1 MTDKGTLLSFNEQ
14 PPFLQLLISVVLIM
28 SCGTIFL
35 LLFILAGSFLFGTGF
50 EEMLVL
56 PPEGT
61 EGKGLLI
68 LKFVQASQHLA
79 FFIIPGCIILFLMRI
94 PGKEGIFGKLPDL
107 RSLLIVILL
116 ALFIIPVTSYTG
128 VLNSGMDLPDW
139 LSSTEEWMKQQ
150 EDNASLVTE
159 MLVSAGSVQMMIA
172 NLIIL
177 AVLPAAGEEM
187 IFRGVIQRMLGRILR
202 RGDMAVWLAAFIF
215 SAMHFQ
221 FYGFIPRFILG
232 LVFGY
237 LYYWTGNLWLPV
249 TAHFIN
255 NSVTVISSWTEGWEE
270 INEQSRMLAE
280 HAFFLPLAAAGIS
293 LMLLFY
299 FRDKRTV

>member
-1 MTDKGTLLSFNEQ
+1 MIMT
-14 PPFLQLLISVVLIM
+14 
-28 SCGTIFL
+28 CGTIFL
-35 LLFILAGSFLFGTGF
+35 LLFIVAGSFLFGTGF

-79 FFIIPGCIILFLMRI
+79 FFIIPGCLILYIMRI
-94 PGKEGIFGKLPDL
+94 PGRDGILGKLPDL
-107 RSLLIVILL
+107 RSFIVVILL

-128 VLNSGMDLPDW
+128 ILNSGMDLPDW
-139 LSSTEEWMKQQ
+139 LSSAEEWMKQQ
-150 EDNASLVTE
+150 EDNASLVTG
-159 MLVSAGSVQMMIA
+159 MLVEAGSVQMMIG

-187 IFRGVIQRMLGRILR
+187 IFRGVIQRLLCRIFR

-237 LYYWTGNLWLPV
+237 LFYWTGNLWLPV
-249 TAHFIN
+249 TAHFVN
-255 NSVTVISSWTEGWEE
+255 NAVTVISSWAEGWEE
-270 INEQSRMLAE
+270 VSEQSRLLAE
-280 HAFFLPLAAAGIS
+280 HALFLPLAAAGIS
-293 LMLLFY
+293 LLLLFY

>member
-1 MTDKGTLLSFNEQ
+1 
-14 PPFLQLLISVVLIM
+14 
-28 SCGTIFL
+28 
-35 LLFILAGSFLFGTGF
+35 
-50 EEMLVL
+50 
-56 PPEGT
+56 
-61 EGKGLLI
+61 
-68 LKFVQASQHLA
+68 
-79 FFIIPGCIILFLMRI
+79 
-94 PGKEGIFGKLPDL
+94 
-107 RSLLIVILL
+107 
-116 ALFIIPVTSYTG
+116 
-128 VLNSGMDLPDW
+128 
-139 LSSTEEWMKQQ
+139 
-150 EDNASLVTE
+150 

-249 TAHFIN
+249 TAHIIN

>member
-28 SCGTIFL
+28 TCGTIFL

-107 RSLLIVILL
+107 RSYL
-116 ALFIIPVTSYTG
+116 
-128 VLNSGMDLPDW
+128 
-139 LSSTEEWMKQQ
+139 LSSCSHCLL
-150 EDNASLVTE
+150 SL
-159 MLVSAGSVQMMIA
+159 
-172 NLIIL
+172 
-177 AVLPAAGEEM
+177 
-187 IFRGVIQRMLGRILR
+187 
-202 RGDMAVWLAAFIF
+202 
-215 SAMHFQ
+215 
-221 FYGFIPRFILG
+221 
-232 LVFGY
+232 
-237 LYYWTGNLWLPV
+237 
-249 TAHFIN
+249 
-255 NSVTVISSWTEGWEE
+255 
-270 INEQSRMLAE
+270 
-280 HAFFLPLAAAGIS
+280 
-293 LMLLFY
+293 
-299 FRDKRTV
+299 